1 MYIVEAITVT
11 NFQIECFLNVAKYL
25 NFTEAANHLFIAQSS
40 LSRNISNLEDELG
53 MKLFYRTKKYVRL
66 TPAGAVLYE
75 EFSALMTQ
83 AQSAI
88 EKARSAGLGQE
99 GSISLGVIEAQ
110 RSENFLPAVLEALRG
125 KYPNIKLHLF
135 RGNFKQLRQALLD
148 GDIDIAITMD
158 FDLPGYPADATVFQP
173 FFHSQTRCVLSKSHP
188 LAQKE
193 YIHLEELKN
202 VPLIA
207 INPELSFGAYNNAI
221 ELCKI
226 HGFTPKEI
234 HLSNSTQDTLLMV
247 ESGLGFSI
255 LDDNCISSANAAVQ
269 SIPVHRSDPLVLVAI
284 WKKDNF
290 NPVISLF
297 VSLLTSDTIR

>member
-1 MYIVEAITVT
+1 MT
-11 NFQIECFLNVAKYL
+11 NFQIECFLNVAKFL

-40 LSRNISNLEDELG
+40 LSRNISNLEDELD
-53 MKLFYRTKKYVRL
+53 MKLFFRTKKYVRL

-75 EFSALMTQ
+75 EFSALMEQ
-83 AQSAI
+83 GKAAI
-88 EKARSAGLGQE
+88 EKARLAGLGQE
-99 GSISLGVIEAQ
+99 GAISLGVIEAQ
-110 RSENFLPAVLEALRG
+110 RSENFLPSVLNALRER
-125 KYPNIKLHLF
+125 YPNIKLNLF
-135 RGNFKQLRQALLD
+135 RGNFKDLRQALLE
-148 GDIDIAITMD
+148 GKIDIALTMD
-158 FDLPGYPADATVFQP
+158 FDLPGYPPEETVFQP
-173 FFHSQTRCVLSKSHP
+173 FFHSSARCVLSKSHP
-188 LAQKE
+188 LAKKD

-202 VPLIA
+202 VPMIA
-207 INPELSFGAYNNAI
+207 INPEISFGAYNNAV

-255 LDDNCISSANAAVQ
+255 LDENCISSANPAVQ

-284 WKKDNF
+284 WRKENF

-297 VSLLTSDTIR
+297 VNLLTTEIPS